1 MEINLVILFILGVAV
16 QTHALTT
23 QVPLNCDVEDGPL
36 FLSPYIASNNIEEGK
51 AFIANQ

>member
-16 QTHALTT
+16 QTRALTT